1 MRRKDGVVGMN
12 EGTESKDA
20 TGHTRAAQSEAH
32 SCLPWW
38 DERDLEEASRGLI
51 APLPDGPVTGED
63 GQFVYDP
70 HRLSFIGDR
79 EAPDT
84 VHPGLWRQAGLAARG
99 GLFEVCDRI
108 YQVRNIDLS
117 NLTIIEGD
125 TGLIIVDPL
134 ISAETARAALD
145 LYLDHRP
152 ARPVVA
158 VVHSHSHVDHYGGVR
173 GVVDEE
179 DVMSGKVRIIAPQGF
194 LDAAVSENVM
204 AGNAMSRRAMYQFG
218 PLLAPDEKG
227 TVGVGLGSGISLGT
241 ITLIPPTEEITSDGP
256 VEIDGL
262 TFDFMLTPDTEAP
275 AEMHWYLPELKALT
289 AAENC
294 VHNLHNTYP
303 IRGAQVRDPKAWS
316 HYLNETLERWGDEA
330 EVMYGMHHWPSWGRD
345 RIREMLSLG
354 RDAYRY
360 INDETLRLANHGL
373 TPLEI
378 AEQIRFPK
386 RISDHWAIREYYG
399 TVSHNVKAT
408 YTRYLGWYDG
418 NPAHLDQLPPVE
430 AATRYVE
437 LMGGADA
444 VIDRAREA
452 FEAGEYRWV
461 AQLLDHVVFSEPEN
475 RQAREL
481 AADAMEQLAYQVE
494 SATWRNAYLTG
505 AQELRFGTPDIPGI
519 QETASPDSIK
529 ALPLSALL
537 DYLAVRF
544 NGRESEDLD
553 LTIHLRLSDSGDEV
567 SLRVVNGV
575 LNHSVRPPGRTPDVT
590 AVMERSVLDD
600 IVAGVLEPGAA
611 VESGAIEAEPNA
623 APLLELLGRMDR
635 FSPWFAIV
643 EP

>member
-1 MRRKDGVVGMN
+1 MTEGVERKDASDYTVAVN
-12 EGTESKDA
+12 
-20 TGHTRAAQSEAH
+20 RAAH
-32 SCLPWW
+32 DCLPWS
-38 DERDLEEASRGLI
+38 DQRDLEEAGRGLI
-51 APLPDGPVTGED
+51 APLPDGPVTGEA

-70 HRLSFIGDR
+70 HRLSFIDGK

-84 VHPGLWRQAGLAARG
+84 VHPGLWRQAGLAAKG
-99 GLFEVCDRI
+99 GLFQVCERI

-125 TGLIIVDPL
+125 SGLIIVDPL
-134 ISAETARAALD
+134 ISAETARSALD
-145 LYLDHRP
+145 LYLEHRP
-152 ARPVVA
+152 ERPVVA

-173 GVVDEE
+173 GVVDQA
-179 DVMSGKVRIIAPQGF
+179 DVEAGKVRIIAPEGF
-194 LDAAVSENVM
+194 LQAAVSENIM

-227 TVGVGLGSGISLGT
+227 TVGVGLGSGVSLGT
-241 ITLIPPTEEITSDGP
+241 ITLIPPTEEVASDGP

-275 AEMHWYLPELKALT
+275 AEMHWYIPELKALT

-316 HYLNETLERWGDEA
+316 HYLNETLERWGDES

-373 TPLEI
+373 TPVEI
-378 AEQIRFPK
+378 AEEIRFPE
-386 RISDHWAIREYYG
+386 RLANHWAIREYYG

-418 NPAHLDQLPPVE
+418 NPAHLHPLTPVE
-430 AATRYVE
+430 SAGRYVE
-437 LMGGADA
+437 YMGGAEA
-444 VIDRAREA
+444 VIERAREA
-452 FEAGEYRWV
+452 FEKGEYRWV
-461 AQLLDHVVFSEPEN
+461 VQVLDHVVFFDPGDRE
-475 RQAREL
+475 AREL
-481 AADAMEQLAYQVE
+481 SADAMEQMAYQTE
-494 SATWRNAYLTG
+494 SATWRNAYLTA

-519 QETASPDSIK
+519 QQTASPDSVK
-529 ALPLSALL
+529 ALPLAGIL
-537 DYLAVRF
+537 DFFAIRL
-544 NGRESEDLD
+544 NGRNSEDLD
-553 LTIHLRLSDSGDEV
+553 LTIHLKLSDTGEEAT
-567 SLRVVNGV
+567 LRVVNGV
-575 LNHSVRPPGRTPDVT
+575 LNHSERPPGTSPDATVT
-590 AVMERSVLDD
+590 MSRGTLNDLA
-600 IVAGVLEPGAA
+600 AGVVEAVAA
-611 VESGAIEAEPNA
+611 VESGDISVAPGPEPILAI
-623 APLLELLGRMDR
+623 LDRMDS
-635 FSPWFAIV
+635 FSPWFAVV